1 MTDTR
6 SFEKLVLDCMMYAD
20 DKGTIIQKYSTH
32 RSSVLEM
39 SFEKDDIRVWFR
51 ANAKATGNGSCD
63 IQVHKNTELVLH
75 AIGSFM
81 TQPFNVKEKTFIQG
95 DWIDKIPTN
104 PWKAK

>member
-20 DKGTIIQKYSTH
+20 DKGIIIQKSSTQL
-32 RSSVLEM
+32 SSVLEM

-51 ANAKATGNGSCD
+51 AFAQAMGNGSCD
-63 IQVHKNTELVLH
+63 MHVHKNTELVLH
-75 AIGSFM
+75 ATGSFM
-81 TQPFNVKEKTFIQG
+81 TQPYDVKEKTFIQG

-104 PWKAK
+104 PWKVR